1 MLSEYRVNK
10 LHKKF
15 KRKALR
21 CYKTG
26 RFDECLKYAEAASYT
41 AYEFNL
47 GFKDDE
53 LEELLVTLSRQIKTI
68 EKTRERNV
76 NTCVFYDCYS
86 VDNGG
91 LVQQYLTA
99 IIAAG
104 YKLFYITE
112 RPGFTNRESDI
123 RLMLNDYSK
132 VKIFEIP
139 PACKGFKRSQYIYD
153 LIADSDASKLFIHTT
168 PRAVCPTIAFN
179 ALPEGIGRYKINLT
193 NHTFWIG
200 ASCVDYSFEF
210 NPYGC
215 ELSMS
220 ERGLVKE
227 RLFYLPFYP
236 IMKHRKFEGFPV
248 AVKERFVIVAG
259 GAYYKIF
266 DKDDTF
272 FKLVNRIVEHNPE
285 VLLLYAGDG
294 DRDTLMS
301 KIRKHGLEGSFV
313 PIGQRKDITEVF
325 EHCDAFLNTYPISGG
340 LMTQY
345 AAQLGKPVLNY
356 YSGTNSKVEDFTC
369 QKNYVIISDTSFDAV
384 AGKVRKL
391 IDDSQFR
398 KYYADKIRSCVIDES
413 EFNKLFHQIVEEM
426 RNVLPY
432 KETEHFVPRKYDI
445 NDKINYENV
454 SHQYQRVLV
463 KLLGLSSIIDCPL
476 LLFDA
481 VMTILKE
488 NRFFSA
494 TRNRLFKY

>member
-10 LHKKF
+10 LHENF

-21 CYKTG
+21 CYKSG
-26 RFDECLKYAEAASYT
+26 HFDKCLKYAEAASYT

-53 LEELLVTLSRQIKTI
+53 LEELLLTLSKQIKTI
-68 EKTRERNV
+68 EKPRKRNA
-76 NTCVFYDCYS
+76 NTCVFYDCFS

-91 LVQQYLTA
+91 LVQQYLSA
-99 IIAAG
+99 IVAAG
-104 YKLFYITE
+104 YNLLYITE
-112 RPGFTNRESDI
+112 RLGFTKRESDI
-123 RLMLNDYSK
+123 RSLLNDYNK
-132 VKIFEIP
+132 VEIFETP
-139 PACKGFKRSQYIYD
+139 SDCKGFKRAQYIYN

-168 PRAVCPTIAFN
+168 PRAVCPTVAFN
-179 ALPEGIGRYKINLT
+179 ALPKGIDRYKINLT

-215 ELSMS
+215 ELSMA
-220 ERGLVKE
+220 ERGLAKE
-227 RLFYLPFYP
+227 NLFYLPFYP

-248 AVKERFVIVAG
+248 DVKERFVIFSG

-272 FKLVNRIVEHNPE
+272 FKLVKKIVEHNPE

-294 DRDTLMS
+294 VRNALMS
-301 KIRKHGLEGSFV
+301 KIRKHGLEESFV

-325 EHCDAFLNTYPISGG
+325 EHCNAFLNTYPISGG

-345 AAQLGKPVLNY
+345 AAQLGKPVLSY

-369 QKNYVIISDTSFDAV
+369 QKNYVSISDISFDAV
-384 AGKVRKL
+384 ANKVRKL
-391 IDDSQFR
+391 IDDEQFR
-398 KYYADKIRSCVIDES
+398 KFYADNIRSCVIGES
-413 EFNKLFHQIVEEM
+413 EFNKLFHQIVEEK
-426 RNVLPY
+426 RNVLPF

-445 NDKINYENV
+445 NDKINYENA
-454 SHQYQRVLV
+454 SHQYQRILV
-463 KLLGLSSIIDCPL
+463 KILGGSSLIDCPNML
-476 LLFDA
+476 MDA
-481 VMTILKE
+481 LK
-488 NRFFSA
+488 
-494 TRNRLFKY
+494 TVIKDNRLFSALRNSRI